1 MYHHHPKTGHLL
13 ELIIKAILLNH
24 TTPRNEHKLIHWKKV
39 KVGRKSL
46 TICGGGVGVGRM

>member
-1 MYHHHPKTGHLL
+1 MYHHHPKTSHLL